1 MANITE
7 NNLKEV
13 NYSKFHH
20 SEINIIN
27 ILDLVQLVRVLEKVE
42 ALFIKIFEI
51 WIIVHNTS
59 EAICVFQIEC
69 LGISM
74 SDVTFHAWKFPWK
87 TGSSLGLKGWDQ
99 VSDTIVKLTMEVWV
113 MLAFCLTPAG
123 ALKTASTDT
132 LKE

>member
-1 MANITE
+1 MYVANITE

-51 WIIVHNTS
+51 
-59 EAICVFQIEC
+59 
-69 LGISM
+69 
-74 SDVTFHAWKFPWK
+74 
-87 TGSSLGLKGWDQ
+87 
-99 VSDTIVKLTMEVWV
+99 
-113 MLAFCLTPAG
+113 
-123 ALKTASTDT
+123 
-132 LKE
+132 